1 MECTRQSILNQVM
14 AWVANRQ
21 GGNDAPQT
29 NIYWVYGSP
38 GIGKTSLAHS
48 ICARL
53 DDQNH
58 LAGAFFCRRDD
69 PDLSVPRNIL
79 PTLIHKLAGVF
90 PPFRSIVASC
100 LRKNPNLTSKSMKPS
115 LFLDFLRN
123 LPRHP
128 KHPLVFVIDALDE
141 CGDNQSR
148 PALLQV
154 LTDVTELA
162 PWLKIIITS
171 RHEVD
176 IQRFFDART
185 RYDLGTAQEAEE
197 DLRTYAR
204 SRFDLLATNLYLPM
218 PWPEESLF
226 KKVISQANGL
236 FIFIKTVV
244 LALEKCEDPEESLR
258 AALQGTAGPGLES
271 LYGLYSSILKTRVV
285 HSFLDFQKVVGV
297 LLTTASYRPLCDET
311 IAKLAG
317 VKLNLV
323 KKWVDDLS
331 PLLYRDEGANGG
343 IRVRHLSIYDF
354 FISDSYDHQINLQ
367 NAHARLGVACLETM
381 VEELHFNICKLEDSR
396 LTNADIK
403 DLPDRIKEN
412 ISDALQYSSFHWSNH
427 ISLTPDTHN
436 QHILGSLKKFF
447 EGVYPLFWIEVL
459 SLMGMIPIGVPN
471 LRRVISWVKV
481 SITPVLVCTQRR
493 F

>member
-1 MECTRQSILNQVM
+1 MEGTRQSILNQVT

-21 GGNDAPQT
+21 GENDAPQM

-58 LAGAFFCRRDD
+58 LSGAFFCRRDD
-69 PDLSVPRNIL
+69 PDLSIPRNIL

-115 LFLDFLRN
+115 LFLDFLCK

-128 KHPLVFVIDALDE
+128 KHSLAFVIDALDE
-141 CGDNQSR
+141 CGDRQSR

-154 LTDVTELA
+154 LTDAAQHA

-176 IQRFFDART
+176 IQRFFDVST
-185 RYDLGTAQEAEE
+185 RYDLGTDQEAKH
-197 DLRTYAR
+197 DLRAFTR
-204 SRFDLLATNLYLPM
+204 SRFDLLATSLYLPT

-226 KKVISQANGL
+226 NKVISHANGL

-244 LALEKCEDPEESLR
+244 LALEKCEDPEGSLR
-258 AALQGTAGPGLES
+258 AALQGTAGTGLES
-271 LYGLYSSILKTRVV
+271 LYGLYSSILRARVV
-285 HSFLDFQKVVGV
+285 HSFPDFQKLVGV
-297 LLTTASYRPLCDET
+297 LLITAPYRPLCEET
-311 IAKLAG
+311 VAKLAR
-317 VKLNLV
+317 VKLNVV

-354 FISDSYDHQINLQ
+354 FISDYYDHQIDLQ
-367 NAHARLGVACLETM
+367 NAHAQLGIVCLETM
-381 VEELHFNICKLEDSR
+381 VEQLNS
-396 LTNADIK
+396 
-403 DLPDRIKEN
+403 
-412 ISDALQYSSFHWSNH
+412 ISASSK
-427 ISLTPDTHN
+427 IR
-436 QHILGSLKKFF
+436 GSLMQTFKTSQTESKRTF
-447 EGVYPLFWIEVL
+447 PTLCSIVL
-459 SLMGMIPIGVPN
+459 SIGQI
-471 LRRVISWVKV
+471 IS
-481 SITPVLVCTQRR
+481 P
-493 F
+493 